1 LLSII
6 NKLVRET
13 KKPEAFISADD
24 QLRTIPD
31 LYMTTILSNDG
42 VQLIYRRVLPG
53 CNTVKQVI
61 VPYHKGKQLPL
72 GTLRSIIEG
81 SGIPVE
87 IFK

>member
-1 LLSII
+1 
-6 NKLVRET
+6 
-13 KKPEAFISADD
+13 
-24 QLRTIPD
+24 
-31 LYMTTILSNDG
+31 MTTILSNDG